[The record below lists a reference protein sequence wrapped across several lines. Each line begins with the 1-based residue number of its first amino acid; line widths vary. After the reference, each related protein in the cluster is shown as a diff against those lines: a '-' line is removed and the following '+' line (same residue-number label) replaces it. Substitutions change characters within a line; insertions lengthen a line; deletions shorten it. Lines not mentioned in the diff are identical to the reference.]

1 MLLDRKKSDK
11 VSHFS
16 TTWRIM
22 SGKRLTLPFRFAS
35 VKCGHTRMVM
45 VVNQPNVV
53 PLDRDVWTS
62 YVLWSPHGERLVSY
76 DGLTWPGTLSYDGV
90 TWNLELRWCDLEP

>member
-1 MLLDRKKSDK
+1 
-11 VSHFS
+11 
-16 TTWRIM
+16 M

-90 TWNLELRWCDLEP
+90 TWNLEGTKFFSGGSVCCQFRELLLGEI